1 MEYKIINVEQNED
14 TLTTTVEMTLS
25 TGTRTIDIVH
35 FRPGSVEDIDQSIK
49 NRVMSE
55 QSKIDAINT
64 VTSLTIA
71 IPVGE
76 TIII

>member
-49 NRVMSE
+49 NRVLSE

-64 VTSLTIA
+64 VTSLTPI